1 MRDAVRG
8 RQLRIGLQTGD
19 KQPLRQLMKL
29 KEAADYLRCSPW
41 RLRNLLHESRLP
53 FLQDGGGPIYIDRL
67 DLDLYIDRN
76 KRYG

>member
-8 RQLRIGLQTGD
+8 RQLRTRLQIGD

-53 FLQDGGGPIYIDRL
+53 FLQDGGGPIYIDRR